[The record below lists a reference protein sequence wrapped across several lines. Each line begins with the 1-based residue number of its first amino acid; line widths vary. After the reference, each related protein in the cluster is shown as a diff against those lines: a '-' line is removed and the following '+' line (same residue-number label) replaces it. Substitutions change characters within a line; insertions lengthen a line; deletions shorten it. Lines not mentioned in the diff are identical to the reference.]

1 MPNKKFDKKIY
12 ESEKSENN
20 IPIPIKVDCMQNG
33 NSDASKIQ
41 EIYTNIRKECGLMQK
56 KPAYDVIHP
65 FTHVSDKP
73 VLYGSAM
80 YQIDGAVITFKIY
93 KLFDPLEE
101 KMNESRRTDPWKKYL
116 STTRMEIM
124 VNAKPKYESKKSEL
138 EETIKDVIA
147 KYDSNNSKS

>member
-1 MPNKKFDKKIY
+1 MSYKKSEKKNY
-12 ESEKSENN
+12 KSENKN
-20 IPIPIKVDCMQNG
+20 PVPIIVDCMQNG
-33 NSDASKIQ
+33 NCNTSKIQ

-80 YQIDGAVITFKIY
+80 YQINGAVITFKVF

-116 STTRMEIM
+116 STTRMEIF
-124 VNAKPKYESKKSEL
+124 VKSK
-138 EETIKDVIA
+138 
-147 KYDSNNSKS
+147 DSTLVDRINEIIGQYSS